1 MSYKLL
7 VLNTETN
14 TLYDYAPVTESVTYT
29 TNRNGS
35 AGTLTFTLLKNQ
47 SLNLT
52 EGARV
57 QFYVDGKGIFHG
69 FIFVIEQNRWGEI
82 SVTAY
87 DQLRYLKCNASYSF
101 IKKTLGEIIQQ
112 IATDM
117 ELKTGVLEDT
127 GHSFDKLT
135 KENTSC
141 LDIIEYGLMLTQY
154 KTGKTFVFY
163 DDFGKLNLKE
173 SQNMKS
179 DILIGDGSILTD
191 YTYKSDIDTD
201 TYNQVKLVKSNKDT
215 GQIDNYIFKDQT
227 TIKKWGVLQN
237 FVKVDENLNEAQIS
251 EQGNIMMA
259 YYNRVLKTI
268 TINGVG
274 GAPDL
279 KAGAMAYFKLK
290 DVPEL
295 KNRYLLILDKVKH
308 TFSAGEH
315 TMNLEARIVDKD
327 KEVYLHGIN

>member
-14 TLYDYAPVTESVTYT
+14 TLFDYAPVTESVTYT

-57 QFYVDGKGIFHG
+57 QFYVDGKEIFLG
-69 FIFVIEQNRWGEI
+69 FVFVIEQNRWGEI

-101 IKKTLGEIIQQ
+101 INKTLGEIIQQ

-117 ELKTGVLEDT
+117 ELKTDVLENT

-163 DDFGKLNLKE
+163 DDFGKLCLRE
-173 SQNMKS
+173 AQNMKS
-179 DILIGDGSILTD
+179 DILIGDGSVITD

-201 TYNQVKLVKSNKDT
+201 TYNQVKLVKSNKET
-215 GQIDNYIFKDQT
+215 GQINNYIFKDQT
-227 TIKKWGVLQN
+227 TIKKWGLLQN
-237 FVKVDENLNEAQIS
+237 FVKVDENLNDAQIS

-259 YYNRVLKTI
+259 YYDRVLKII

-295 KNRYLLILDKVKH
+295 KDRYLLILDKVKH
-308 TFSAGEH
+308 TFAAGEH
-315 TMNLEARIVDKD
+315 TMNLEARIID
-327 KEVYLHGIN
+327 KEVFLGGIN